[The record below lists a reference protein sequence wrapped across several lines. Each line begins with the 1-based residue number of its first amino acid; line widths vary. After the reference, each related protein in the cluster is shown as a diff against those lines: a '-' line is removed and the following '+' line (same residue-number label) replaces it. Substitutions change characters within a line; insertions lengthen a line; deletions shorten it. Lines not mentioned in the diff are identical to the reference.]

1 MTTITMLTEAKSAK
15 PKELPT
21 NNDMYY
27 RLVCAAQWQSV
38 HGDKSTCQLL
48 HEAARYISDLEI
60 ELFELKG
67 LDKYSA

>member
-1 MTTITMLTEAKSAK
+1 MTITMIAEDSTDK
-15 PKELPT
+15 PPVLPA

-27 RLVCAAQWQSV
+27 RLVSAAQWQSV
-38 HGDKSTCQLL
+38 HGDKGTCQLL

-67 LDKYSA
+67 LDKYRN

>member
-1 MTTITMLTEAKSAK
+1 MTITTITEDITDK
-15 PKELPT
+15 PQVLPA

-27 RLVCAAQWQSV
+27 RLVSAAQHQSMY
-38 HGDKSTCQLL
+38 GDKSTCQLL

-67 LDKYSA
+67 LDKYRN